1 MSLAAPSLRHF
12 FASTALATLFACAP
26 AGDHAQ
32 AKNQANSDAWQ
43 SIAVERW
50 GAESFETLELELP
63 QEVAASLAE
72 GKVPMQ
78 APRSLRIP
86 LTIDGYP
93 TSLELQQYSMRSTEF
108 AAQTWDTER
117 GYAPAEGL
125 HAPAAPLTYRG
136 SAAGMPDLTVL
147 GAITSRGFR
156 ALIIPTLGEPLRL
169 MSAREVDEHA
179 AATTYLL
186 GAAQN
191 LDAVDL
197 ICEANEADF
206 ADELEQPGSQ
216 HNHGSNASPPG
227 GGMTPPVQPDCV
239 SRGHIAFDCDFQ
251 YYQAFGSSV
260 ANTIARAESHLNEV
274 DYHYARDVRITM
286 PMSHIIVRTTQFY
299 FPIDG
304 GDLLNLFRNEW
315 NTNLGHIDRD
325 LAHMLTNKSGIQY
338 GGLAWVG
345 TVCTSLAYA
354 WSLDSAGIVSHEI
367 GHNWGSGHCHDGSPC
382 NNMCGACLY
391 IAPIT
396 RGIIDNFRNSRWCLD
411 EVPYRSPVPP
421 YTSVPDTAIFLASEL
436 LDGPVLID
444 PLANDED
451 GNCDP
456 IQLTQLDGATARG
469 VSLQTLQG
477 PQPDGRDRVIYDA
490 SNSPVVGLD
499 SFSYLGASKDGLA
512 AGLEVS
518 ILINP
523 VRQLQGWPLDEGS
536 GSTSVDRFD
545 PLKVAQING
554 ASWTTGITG
563 SALAFDGVDDYV
575 SIPAAN
581 VSSKHLTVTM
591 WLKRDGNASFF
602 PGLLM
607 ARGPGVE
614 SGLNL
619 GTHGE
624 LRYTWADSLGS
635 RTFDSGLEAPIG
647 QWVLAAMVVEPDQ
660 TTLYMGNSN
669 GLLEATHREAHAA
682 ESFFSEFHLG
692 HDPNYPNDRYYQ
704 GAIDEVR
711 VFHEALSRSQIA
723 RIAQLG
729 GRAEAPLPADGTAGS
744 DTLRLVSWAADPNAL
759 SHNVYLGTDYWTV
772 ALADTSDAE
781 FLGNTAGEN
790 FALPPLQSDLRYYW
804 RVDSLFPDV
813 EAGRVWQFEV
823 PPSHHWPMD
832 ETFGDRVVDIGAG
845 LDGRAWNGVQLN
857 QPGATAKTGTSFRFD
872 GNNDRIEMP
881 ALNLY
886 QDRMTISGWARRSG
900 GQDNF
905 TGLVYCRAGGTVAGL
920 HLGDSNDLRY
930 TWNGDAATFNWSSGI
945 KLPNDEWV
953 FVALVVEP
961 GQATIYRGRN
971 GAITSSVNSVAH
983 AAEEWNG
990 PWMIGRDPAAGRVF
1004 NGWLDDMR
1012 VWRSALSAT
1021 EVQAIYDATR

>member
-1 MSLAAPSLRHF
+1 MSLAAPTLRPF
-12 FASTALATLFACAP
+12 FATAALTCLLACAP
-26 AGDHAQ
+26 TGDS
-32 AKNQANSDAWQ
+32 AKASDSARNQASSNAWQ
-43 SIAVERW
+43 FIAVERW
-50 GAESFETLELELP
+50 GADSFETLNLELP
-63 QEVAASLAE
+63 QDVATAIAA
-72 GKVPMQ
+72 GQVPRQ
-78 APRSLRIP
+78 APRSLHIP

-93 TSLELQQYSMRSTEF
+93 TTLQLQQHSMRSAEF
-108 AAQTWDTER
+108 AAQTWDSER
-117 GYAPAEGL
+117 GYTAASGP
-125 HAPAAPLTYRG
+125 HAPADPLTYRG

-156 ALIIPTLGEPLRL
+156 ALIIPSIGEPLRL
-169 MSAREVDEHA
+169 MAAREVDEHA
-179 AATTYLL
+179 APHTYLL
-186 GAAQN
+186 GAAQT

-197 ICEANEADF
+197 ICEAIEPDF
-206 ADELEQPGSQ
+206 AEDLEQPGS
-216 HNHGSNASPPG
+216 NTPPPG

-239 SRGHIAFDCDFQ
+239 SRAHIAFDCDYQ
-251 YYQAFGSSV
+251 YYLAFGAST

-299 FPIDG
+299 FPVDG
-304 GDLLNLFRNEW
+304 GDLLNLFGNEW
-315 NTNLGHIDRD
+315 NANLGHINRD

-354 WSLDSAGIVSHEI
+354 WSLDSAGIVSHET
-367 GHNWGSGHCHDGSPC
+367 GHNWGSGHCNDTSPC

-396 RGIIDNFRNSRWCLD
+396 RNIISNFRDSRGCLD

-421 YTSVPDTAIFLASEL
+421 YTSVPDRATFLASEL

-444 PLANDED
+444 PLANDAD

-456 IQLTQLDGATARG
+456 IQLTQLDAETARG

-490 SNSPVVGLD
+490 NNSPVVGLD
-499 SFSYLGASKDGLA
+499 SFSYLAASKDGLA
-512 AGLEVS
+512 AGQEVS
-518 ILINP
+518 VLINP

-545 PLKVAQING
+545 PLKVAQIHG
-554 ASWTTGITG
+554 ASWTTGVTG
-563 SALAFDGVDDYV
+563 SALAFDGVDDYAV
-575 SIPAAN
+575 IPAAN
-581 VSSKHLTVTM
+581 VNAKHLTVTM
-591 WLKRDGNASFF
+591 WLKREGNASFF
-602 PGLLM
+602 PGLLL

-624 LRYTWADSLGS
+624 LRYTWANSLGS
-635 RTFDSGLEAPIG
+635 RTFDSGLEAPVG
-647 QWVLAAMVVEPDQ
+647 QWVLAAMVVEPDK
-660 TTLYMGNSN
+660 TTLYMGNAN
-669 GLLEATHREAHAA
+669 RMLEATDLEAHAA

-692 HDPNYPNDRYYQ
+692 HDPDYPNDRYYQ
-704 GAIDEVR
+704 GAIDDVR
-711 VFHEALSRSQIA
+711 VFHEALSRRQIE

-729 GRAEAPLPADGTAGS
+729 GRAEAPSPGDGTAGS
-744 DTLRLVSWAADPNAL
+744 NTLGQVSWIADPNAL
-759 SHNVYLGTDYWTV
+759 GHEVYLGTDYWSV

-781 FLGNTAGEN
+781 YLGITAGDSM
-790 FALPPLQSDLRYYW
+790 ALPPLQSNTRYYW

-813 EAGRVWQFEV
+813 ETGRVWQFEV

-832 ETFGDRVVDIGAG
+832 ETFGDQVADVGAG
-845 LDGRAWNGVQLN
+845 LNGRAWNGLQIN

-872 GNNDRIEMP
+872 GNDDRIEMP

-900 GQDNF
+900 GQADF
-905 TGLVYCRAGGTVAGL
+905 TGLVYCRAGGTTAGL

-971 GAITSSVNSVAH
+971 GSITSSVNPVAH

-1004 NGWLDDMR
+1004 DGWLDDVR
-1012 VWRSALSAT
+1012 VWRSALSAA